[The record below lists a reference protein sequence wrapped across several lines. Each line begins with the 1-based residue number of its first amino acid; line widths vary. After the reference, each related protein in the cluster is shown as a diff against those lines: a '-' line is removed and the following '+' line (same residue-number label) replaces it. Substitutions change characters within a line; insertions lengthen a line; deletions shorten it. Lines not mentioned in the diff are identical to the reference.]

1 MPTRHPQKT
10 ETCAQP
16 QEPAGRR
23 RHPARNR
30 AIPVRRQAGSSPP
43 KEPSMSLLTR
53 LLARGTVVLAHSANK
68 LQSLQMRLT
77 AGEVNDDME
86 HFEPYGFT
94 SNPLAGAEGIAT
106 FLGGD
111 RSHGVVLVVADRR
124 YRLKALAAGEVAIY
138 TDEGDK
144 IHFKRGRVIDIDTAT
159 LNIRA
164 SSGVIID
171 SPTLSMSGKIVS
183 QGDQVA
189 AGISQINHVHSGVQ
203 PGPGQTGVP
212 VGG

>member
-1 MPTRHPQKT
+1 MPAKASGEKPRNP
-10 ETCAQP
+10 CS
-16 QEPAGRR
+16 PASRLL
-23 RHPARNR
+23 P
-30 AIPVRRQAGSSPP
+30 S
-43 KEPSMSLLTR
+43 KELSMSLLTR
-53 LLARGTVVLAHSANK
+53 LLARGTVVLANSANK

-111 RSHGVVLVVADRR
+111 RSHAVVLVVADRR

-144 IHFKRGRVIDIDTAT
+144 IHFKRGRVIDIETAT

-164 SSGVIID
+164 SSGVNID

-183 QGDQVA
+183 QGDQLA

-203 PGPGQTGVP
+203 PGPSQTGVP

>member
-1 MPTRHPQKT
+1 
-10 ETCAQP
+10 
-16 QEPAGRR
+16 
-23 RHPARNR
+23 
-30 AIPVRRQAGSSPP
+30 
-43 KEPSMSLLTR
+43 MSLLTR
-53 LLARGTVVLAHSANK
+53 LLARGTVVLANSANK

-111 RSHGVVLVVADRR
+111 RSHAVVLVVADRR

-164 SSGVIID
+164 SSGVNID
-171 SPTLSMSGKIVS
+171 TPTLTQSGKIVS
-183 QGDQVA
+183 QGDQIA

-203 PGPGQTGVP
+203 PGPGQTGAP

>member
-1 MPTRHPQKT
+1 MPAKASGTKPRNP
-10 ETCAQP
+10 CS
-16 QEPAGRR
+16 PASRLL
-23 RHPARNR
+23 P
-30 AIPVRRQAGSSPP
+30 S
-43 KEPSMSLLTR
+43 KELSMSLLTR
-53 LLARGTVVLAHSANK
+53 LLARGTVVLANSANK

-111 RSHGVVLVVADRR
+111 RSHAVVLVVADRR
-124 YRLKALAAGEVAIY
+124 YRLQALAAGEVAIY

-164 SSGVIID
+164 SSGVNID
-171 SPTLSMSGKIVS
+171 TPTLTQSGKIVS
-183 QGDQVA
+183 QGDQIA

-203 PGPGQTGVP
+203 PGPGQTGAP